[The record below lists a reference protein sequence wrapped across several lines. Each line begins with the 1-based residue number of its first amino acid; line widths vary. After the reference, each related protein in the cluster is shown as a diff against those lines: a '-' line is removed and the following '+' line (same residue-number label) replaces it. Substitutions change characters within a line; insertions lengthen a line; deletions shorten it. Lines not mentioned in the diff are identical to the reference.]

1 MAKQQPTGADDLRGL
16 IRDLGKLPD
25 AVRKELRPA
34 LRRAGT
40 RARTR
45 AQGNASW
52 SRRIPR
58 AIRLQ
63 VSFAKRR
70 PGVALSVNKNLA
82 PHARPLEN
90 LGKPGSFR
98 HPMFGD
104 RKRWV
109 TQRARPFFFPAAAAE
124 WQQIDRDVAAAVD
137 AAARRHGFR

>member
-1 MAKQQPTGADDLRGL
+1 MAKEQSGTDDLRRL
-16 IRDLGKLPD
+16 VRDLGKLP
-25 AVRKELRPA
+25 AEVRKELRPA
-34 LRRAGT
+34 LRKAGT

-45 AQGNASW
+45 AQANAKW

-70 PGVALSVNKNLA
+70 PGAALSVNKQRA
-82 PHARPLEN
+82 PHARVLEN

-98 HPMFGD
+98 HPLFGD

-109 TQRARPFFFPAAAAE
+109 VQRARPFFFPAAAAE
-124 WQQIDRDVAAAVD
+124 WQHIDRDVAAAVD